1 MKKMKII
8 VKKVKIIKKVKIKKN
23 KILKKMGMKMFQIND
38 IYFIYIFF
46 TLYLDNQIIKYN

>member
-1 MKKMKII
+1 MKII
-8 VKKVKIIKKVKIKKN
+8 VKKVKIIKKVKMKKN